1 MTEPDPFGDMPTAT
15 ESIAPETDTLP
26 GDDKRPHCIECGT
39 ILEYSGRGRKPKYCE
54 EHKPQSHKAGE
65 GKTRRTGS
73 TKADRESQELATA
86 YLTQLKKAA
95 AYVAMVDPYDG
106 FVIMAASDSNA
117 QLFQGVIANNDKL
130 RQYLSATQGQ
140 GGIVAYA
147 LSTLM
152 TIALPILAHH
162 KLIPAEITRADG
174 KSIPIG
180 KALENLPQVL
190 YKMQR
195 QAQMATA
202 DLMDEMHA
210 RTQQAEQDIA

>member
-1 MTEPDPFGDMPTAT
+1 MTSPDEFSDMPTTT
-15 ESIAPETDTLP
+15 ESLSPESDTLP
-26 GDDKRPHCIECGT
+26 GDDKRPHCQVCGT
-39 ILEYSGRGRKPKYCE
+39 LLEYGGRGRKPKFCE

-65 GKTRRTGS
+65 GKTRRTG
-73 TKADRESQELATA
+73 TGKADREAAELATA
-86 YLTQLKKAA
+86 YLVQLKKAA
-95 AYVAMVDPYDG
+95 AYVSMVDPYDG
-106 FVIMAASDSNA
+106 FVIMAASETNA
-117 QLFQGVIANNDKL
+117 QLFQGVLANNEKL
-130 RQYLSATQGQ
+130 RQYLSATQGS
-140 GGIVAYA
+140 GGVVAYA
-147 LSTLM
+147 LSTLV

-162 KLIPAEITRADG
+162 KLIPAEIKRADG
-174 KSIPIG
+174 QSLPIG